1 MEKCYE
7 CFHVTVHEGV
17 AHLQLSRPHKANSLN
32 LSFWKEFPKA
42 IQQLNHS
49 GLVRA
54 MIISAEG
61 EIFCGGLDLQMFAE
75 RPEFHAQNALD
86 RETILLSLTEMQQ
99 ALSCLETLRFP
110 VIAAIHGAC
119 IGAGLDLIAACDF
132 SFASMQAQFR
142 IEEIN
147 VGMMADVGV
156 LQRLPKII
164 PDNIARYYA
173 FTGETL
179 TVTEAYRLGLV
190 VKVLENKEQLL
201 QHAFKIAQRIAS
213 KPPVAIHGSKR
224 SLVYARDHSVSAALE
239 HTTLLQAAILNGSDI
254 QQSIQAR
261 MSKSIAQFDNLHE
274 FSF

>member
-132 SFASMQAQFR
+132 SFASMQTQFR
-142 IEEIN
+142 IEAE
-147 VGMMADVGV
+147 V
-156 LQRLPKII
+156 QK
-164 PDNIARYYA
+164 
-173 FTGETL
+173 
-179 TVTEAYRLGLV
+179 GL
-190 VKVLENKEQLL
+190 
-201 QHAFKIAQRIAS
+201 
-213 KPPVAIHGSKR
+213 
-224 SLVYARDHSVSAALE
+224 
-239 HTTLLQAAILNGSDI
+239 
-254 QQSIQAR
+254 
-261 MSKSIAQFDNLHE
+261 
-274 FSF
+274 